1 MCGYVAP
8 LGRMLTECD
17 LISTELKD
25 QDREAAFAAINRT
38 LSSAQ
43 QQAFDRLLAA
53 LRAYFEAHDSNEISV
68 MPHFLF
74 SGGWD
79 GIHREREDAFLAALR
94 AFEAGQVPQSTP
106 ADFAATEKAL
116 NAAYA
121 KVIAAAPDAEA
132 NPTQGHQ
139 SGDAPTRASIRAT
152 ERLWLIYRDAF
163 ATFATLRYPGTTR
176 ETWLTYVTKQ
186 RAADLSD
193 PCFTDD
199 GANC

>member
-8 LGRMLTECD
+8 LGRMPTECD

-25 QDREAAFAAINRT
+25 QDREAAFAAIKRT

-53 LRAYFEAHDSNEISV
+53 LRASVEAHDSNEISV

-94 AFEAGQVPQSTP
+94 AFEAG
-106 ADFAATEKAL
+106 
-116 NAAYA
+116 
-121 KVIAAAPDAEA
+121 
-132 NPTQGHQ
+132 
-139 SGDAPTRASIRAT
+139 
-152 ERLWLIYRDAF
+152 
-163 ATFATLRYPGTTR
+163 
-176 ETWLTYVTKQ
+176 
-186 RAADLSD
+186 
-193 PCFTDD
+193 
-199 GANC
+199 